1 MGKVKDGLWKN
12 VISWLGGWQ
21 SRLGKQSSIWRHR
34 HSSAVWRHR
43 HSNAVVWES
52 AVFWESAVV

>member
-34 HSSAVWRHR
+34 HSSAV
-43 HSNAVVWES
+43 VWES